1 MEKKVKKHPKERKVA
16 KAIINH
22 KIYQKK
28 KSKSKVPHR
37 FDMWE
42 DSVVGGL
49 HLFEWIVI
57 GLVSIVVFGIV
68 ALSVKSFAGIGQ
80 GIGIPTTKQSIQLQN

>member
-1 MEKKVKKHPKERKVA
+1 MEKKHPKHRKIA

-22 KIYQKK
+22 SLYQKK
-28 KSKSKVPHR
+28 KAKSKVPHR

-68 ALSVKSFAGIGQ
+68 ALSIKSFAGIN
-80 GIGIPTTKQSIQLQN
+80 PVTKCPPSCGSSVIEMAR